1 MAAEE
6 FSLDEA
12 VVAFGLEF
20 SEGLVQI
27 PIPGES
33 LKWRI
38 EDIPWTKDFVLTPCL
53 RKSFKHPRSI
63 MDPRLMVWLE

>member
-20 SEGLVQI
+20 SEELVQI
-27 PIPGES
+27 PIPGS
-33 LKWRI
+33 R
-38 EDIPWTKDFVLTPCL
+38 
-53 RKSFKHPRSI
+53 
-63 MDPRLMVWLE
+63 